1 VSGAARHLIQRWEAW
16 LAFALMRARGTAL
29 PSIVLAYVVFWS
41 TLLSIGKTSQTI
53 HFDTAEAYAWG
64 QQLMWG
70 YGKHPPISGWIA
82 WAWYS
87 VFPATDWSAYA
98 LAMAVTGVTVVLIWL
113 VAIRTVDRRRALFAA
128 ALLLI
133 YPVINFKGYKYNA
146 DLALMPFIVL
156 VVLTFTVAFE
166 RRTLMWGIALGL
178 SGAAAVL
185 TKYWG
190 AWAIA
195 AVGAAAIASPDR
207 KAFFRSPVVYAAGVT
222 FLIALV
228 PHVLWL
234 LRDDFEPFRYAA
246 AYVDMPRLRALRY
259 ALTGSGQVV
268 VLLLPVAG
276 VFAFA
281 LGRALFRRDNHA
293 APADRSRNLFVI
305 AAVLGLAPPLAA
317 ALLAIRFRSDWAIPM
332 YTLVP
337 LALVA
342 LPGLTISGR
351 AMARAAGA
359 ALIYCLGAAVVVPLS
374 DDVKYRFDKHALL
387 PKPMDALARQ
397 ATRLWHERYGTPL
410 KVVAGWEP
418 FAAMVTYYSP
428 DHPRLFTAVDPRLAP
443 WIDTKGLAHT
453 GFLGI
458 CLAGDTQCIGKIG
471 AWSASIQRLD
481 ISTPRAGYGRTAPDD
496 RWTILL
502 SAPQPALAPAQ

>member
-1 VSGAARHLIQRWEAW
+1 MSGAARQATRRWEAR
-16 LAFALMRARGTAL
+16 LASGLLQARGVAL
-29 PSIVLAYVVFWS
+29 VPIALGYVAFWS
-41 TLLSIGKTSQTI
+41 ALLSIGKASQTI

-82 WAWYS
+82 WAWYA

-98 LAMAVTGVTVVLIWL
+98 LAMAVTGVTVVLIWC
-113 VAIRTVDRRRALFAA
+113 VAIRIVDRRRALLCA
-128 ALLLI
+128 ALLLV

-156 VVLTFTVAFE
+156 VVLAFTIAFE
-166 RRTLMWGIALGL
+166 RRTVMWGIALGFA
-178 SGAAAVL
+178 GAAAVL

-195 AVGAAAIASPDR
+195 AVGVAAIASPER

-246 AYVDMPRLRALRY
+246 AYVDMPRLKALRY
-259 ALTGSGQVV
+259 ALTGSGQVIA
-268 VLLLPVAG
+268 LLLPVIA

-293 APADRSRNLFVI
+293 TPSQAARNLFAIV
-305 AAVLGLAPPLAA
+305 AVLGIAPPIAA
-317 ALLAIRFRSDWAIPM
+317 ALLSIRFRSDWAIPM

-337 LALVA
+337 LTLAA
-342 LPGLTISGR
+342 LPGLTVSGR
-351 AMARAAGA
+351 AMTRAASA
-359 ALIYCLGAAVVVPLS
+359 ALIYCLGAVVVVPLS

-397 ATRLWHERYGTPL
+397 VTKLWHERYGTPL
-410 KVVAGWEP
+410 KIVAGWEP

-443 WIDTKGLAHT
+443 WIDTKGLTHT

-458 CLAGDTQCIGKIG
+458 CLAGDTQCIGKIT
-471 AWSASIQRLD
+471 AWSPSIQRLD
-481 ISTPRAGYGRTAPDD
+481 ISTPRVGYGRTAPDD

-502 SAPQPALAPAQ
+502 SAPQPALASAQ